1 MIIDILT
8 TTRAEYGLMRPL
20 IQSCSLDEDI
30 HVRLLVTGTHLLEDY
45 GMTYK
50 EIEQDGFPIY
60 KKVNIMGLYS
70 GMEKTSE
77 IMSNALKEFTKH
89 FITDKPDFL
98 LVDGDRYETMA
109 VCLAAFNT
117 NTPIIHLSGG
127 ATTEGA
133 ADEFYRHAI
142 SKMAYLHFPTTKAYR
157 KRIIQ
162 MGENPNRVFAVGSL
176 GIENILK
183 TDLLSLKGLEESI
196 GYKLDQPFSVVTFH
210 PVTLEG
216 STHISQLNELLDAVK
231 SVNDM
236 KFIFTMANADHGGN
250 EINEILKKFVE
261 ENKQQVFCVS
271 SLGSKKYLSA
281 LKHCEF
287 VLGNSSS
294 GLIEAPTF
302 KIPTVNIGDRQSGR
316 IKAESV
322 IDCKPEKNDILQAIK
337 RARSIELKDICSRVI
352 NPNGDGKTSDKIINR
367 IKQYCNLYKIDIKK
381 KFYDIDFKMEEEEQL

>member
-1 MIIDILT
+1 M
-8 TTRAEYGLMRPL
+8 
-20 IQSCSLDEDI
+20 
-30 HVRLLVTGTHLLEDY
+30 
-45 GMTYK
+45 
-50 EIEQDGFPIY
+50 
-60 KKVNIMGLYS
+60 
-70 GMEKTSE
+70 
-77 IMSNALKEFTKH
+77 
-89 FITDKPDFL
+89 
-98 LVDGDRYETMA
+98 
-109 VCLAAFNT
+109 
-117 NTPIIHLSGG
+117 
-127 ATTEGA
+127 
-133 ADEFYRHAI
+133 
-142 SKMAYLHFPTTKAYR
+142 
-157 KRIIQ
+157 
-162 MGENPNRVFAVGSL
+162 FAVGSL